1 MTERLRFFDEAA
13 EEIEETAAWYGKRS
27 GIARAEFLLEIDR
40 ALDAVL
46 EAPLRWPSNVD
57 GTKRYVCRTFPYT
70 LIYFVEDDIVFV
82 VAVAHQKRKPR
93 YWRDRL
99 R

>member
-27 GIARAEFLLEIDR
+27 PAARAGFLQEIDR
-40 ALDAVL
+40 ALDVIL
-46 EAPLRWPSNVD
+46 EAPARWPLDAD
-57 GTKRYVCRTFPYT
+57 GTRRYVCRTFPYT
-70 LIYFVEDDIVFV
+70 VIYFVEDEIVFV
-82 VAVAHQKRKPR
+82 VAVAHQKRRPR

>member
-13 EEIEETAAWYGKRS
+13 EEIEETAAWYAKRS
-27 GIARAEFLLEIDR
+27 AVARAGFLQEIDR
-40 ALDAVL
+40 ALDVIL
-46 EAPLRWPSNVD
+46 DAPGRWPSNTD
-57 GTKRYVCRTFPYT
+57 GTRRYVCRTFPYT
-70 LIYFVEDDIVFV
+70 VIYFIEDEIVFV
-82 VAVAHQKRKPR
+82 VAVAHQKRRPR

>member
-13 EEIEETAAWYGKRS
+13 EEIEEAAAWYGKRS
-27 GIARAEFLLEIDR
+27 ALACAAFLLEIDH
-40 ALDAVL
+40 AVDTIL
-46 EAPLRWPSNVD
+46 EAPTRWPS
-57 GTKRYVCRTFPYT
+57 GGGETRRYVCRTFPYT
-70 LIYFVEDDIVFV
+70 VVYFVEDDLVFV
-82 VAVAHQKRKPR
+82 VAVAHQKRDPG

>member
-27 GIARAEFLLEIDR
+27 AVTRAGFLDEIDR
-40 ALDAVL
+40 ALDAILDV
-46 EAPLRWPSNVD
+46 PIRWPSHRD
-57 GTKRYVCRTFPYT
+57 GTRRYVCRTFPYT
-70 LIYFVEDDIVFV
+70 VVYFVEDEIVFV
-82 VAVAHQKRKPR
+82 VAVAHQKRHPR

-99 R
+99 P